1 MKNAESD
8 EHLRIFKC
16 LVDTGADVLRNAVEN
31 KLLLNNTICFEQYL
45 DSNKHNFYHQF
56 EKHRSR
62 PCCSG
67 NPHSC
72 SVNGIMDKKI
82 FHKMYKQTAQI
93 DKHQCLDRFDI
104 RPGITVEDLDLSDLN
119 FFLWNSRTLSTQEK
133 NSLKAI
139 MSTRSAICHQPSS
152 QVYSINELKTIWISL
167 ENDMLVFAVPFRYKK
182 IVQREIRTLRDNKLS
197 TTVSAH
203 IMNEIQHVQTALKV
217 KYVNICIRHCIIHVI
232 EMKKKKNQIQE

>member
-56 EKHRSR
+56 EQHRSR

-72 SVNGIMDKKI
+72 SANGIMDKKI
-82 FHKMYKQTAQI
+82 FNKMYKQTAQI
-93 DKHQCLDRFDI
+93 DKHQCFDRFDI

-119 FFLWNSRTLSTQEK
+119 FFLWNIKTLSTQEK
-133 NSLKAI
+133 ISLKAI
-139 MSTRSAICHQPSS
+139 MSTRSAICHPPSS

-167 ENDMLVFAVPFRYKK
+167 ENDMLVFTVPFRYKK
-182 IVQREIRTLRDNKLS
+182 IVKREIRTLRDNKLS

-203 IMNEIQHVQTALKV
+203 IMNEIQTAFQV
-217 KYVNICIRHCIIHVI
+217 KYVNICIRH
-232 EMKKKKNQIQE
+232 